1 MMNNGKD
8 RPAETLIRV
17 IAVKDRSSNRYFL
30 EIYHPAEAQ
39 QAFVTTEPRYV
50 STEAALNDMIALL
63 AAGANN
69 PRTLS

>member
-1 MMNNGKD
+1 MTTDGKEKS
-8 RPAETLIRV
+8 AETLIRV

-30 EIYHPAEAQ
+30 EIYHPAEAEE
-39 QAFVTTEPRYV
+39 AFVTTEPHYV

-69 PRTLS
+69 PRTKP